1 MDIVKIVEEK
11 MGQNTYVIIEEETKT
26 AVVIDAG
33 APIELIEEHL
43 NMFTVRP
50 TVKAVLLTHA
60 HFDHIRNLDEYIKS
74 YDCKAYICSSGKEN
88 LYDKDKNLSYLDEN
102 PFVIKN
108 KKNIVSFADGDVL
121 TFGNLDFIC
130 YNTPGHSADSSCF
143 AITDN
148 LFTGDTIFKV
158 GVGRTDMFSGNED
171 VLRIS
176 LTRLRDEISQDVN
189 HFYAGHGANF
199 DKDDFEYNVNRAIG
213 EE

>member
-11 MGQNTYVIIEEETKT
+11 MGQNTYVVIEEDTKT

-43 NMFTVRP
+43 NMFTIRP

-60 HFDHIRNLDEYIKS
+60 HFDHIRNLDEYIKK
-74 YDCKAYICSSGKEN
+74 YDCKAYICKPGKDM
-88 LYDKDKNLSYLDEN
+88 LYDKDKNLSYLDEK

-108 KKNIVSFADGDVL
+108 KKNIATFADGDVL
-121 TFGNLDFIC
+121 TIGNLDFIC

-143 AITDN
+143 AVADN
-148 LFTGDTIFKV
+148 LFTGDTVFKV

-171 VLRIS
+171 VLAIS
-176 LTRLRDEISQDVN
+176 LNRLREEIAQDIN
-189 HFYAGHGANF
+189 HFYAGHGPNF
-199 DKDDFEYNVNRAIG
+199 DKDDLEYNINRSLG

>member
-1 MDIVKIVEEK
+1 M
-11 MGQNTYVIIEEETKT
+11 N
-26 AVVIDAG
+26 
-33 APIELIEEHL
+33 
-43 NMFTVRP
+43 
-50 TVKAVLLTHA
+50 
-60 HFDHIRNLDEYIKS
+60 EYGI
-74 YDCKAYICSSGKEN
+74 
-88 LYDKDKNLSYLDEN
+88 
-102 PFVIKN
+102 
-108 KKNIVSFADGDVL
+108 
-121 TFGNLDFIC
+121 
-130 YNTPGHSADSSCF
+130 CF